1 VRQMKAPRDR
11 KGSWWLVELARD
23 FRHAA
28 RLLKQN
34 PAFTAVG
41 IATVALC
48 IGANSAVFGAVY
60 AILLRPLPFDHP
72 EQLYVLDASYRGAGR
87 EFTSIADAADW
98 RALNHVFTH
107 LVARRTVPVLR
118 E

>member
-1 VRQMKAPRDR
+1 MKAPRDR